1 MARLILHFGQA
12 SPIRQDALS
21 DTNYRHVGCG
31 DLSAGP
37 AALNEIPSRLDI
49 SSTSSSNTLSS
60 ALTRV
65 VTDSN
70 RDYGKQ

>member
-1 MARLILHFGQA
+1 MARLVLHFGQA

-21 DTNYRHVGCG
+21 DTNYRYVGCG
-31 DLSAGP
+31 DLSAGS
-37 AALNEIPSRLDI
+37 AALNEVKLDI

-60 ALTRV
+60 ALTIV